1 MNADP
6 GDLTDAPSEPTPL
19 PPEPSVQNVVAPPSA
34 PPKPP
39 TPRHVH
45 AGRIAAVVAVVG
57 ITIGVF
63 LLGDRAEALA
73 NYGYIGIFLLNI
85 LANAT
90 IVLPAPAIAV
100 VFAMG
105 AVFNP
110 FWIGIAAGA
119 GATIGEIS
127 GYLLGY
133 SGQGVIENLEL
144 YQRIEA
150 WTKKYGMWFI
160 AVLAFIPNPL
170 FDLAGMAAGV
180 LKLSLRQFLL
190 ATLIGK
196 ILRMW
201 LLAYAGQYSLTW
213 VDRIF

>member
-6 GDLTDAPSEPTPL
+6 GDLTDAPPEPTPL
-19 PPEPSVQNVVAPPSA
+19 PPEPSVQAVVAPQPA

-39 TPRHVH
+39 TPWYVH
-45 AGRIAAVVAVVG
+45 AGRIAAVVAVVA

-63 LLGDRAEALA
+63 LLGERAEELA
-73 NYGYIGIFLLNI
+73 EYGYLGIFILNI

-110 FWIGIAAGA
+110 FWIGLAAGA

-133 SGQGVIENLEL
+133 SGQGVIENLDL
-144 YQRIEA
+144 YKRIEG
-150 WTKKYGMWFI
+150 WTRKYGMWFI
-160 AVLAFIPNPL
+160 GVLAFIPNPL
-170 FDLAGMAAGV
+170 FDLAGMAAGAM
-180 LKLSLRQFLL
+180 KLSLRQFLL